1 LETSSGQDLG
11 DRNHPDH
18 FKPYV
23 QDYIRKYGKRKVE
36 ANALVVLPE
45 IGRQLCRDAIL
56 RFIPADVPEKYRR
69 KLHRVRLQLRR
80 AIRRRLP

>member
-1 LETSSGQDLG
+1 
-11 DRNHPDH
+11 
-18 FKPYV
+18 V
-23 QDYIRKYGKRKVE
+23 QDYIREYGKRKVE

-56 RFIPADVPEKYRR
+56 RFIPADAPEKYRR
-69 KLHRVRLQLRR
+69 KLDRVRLQLRR